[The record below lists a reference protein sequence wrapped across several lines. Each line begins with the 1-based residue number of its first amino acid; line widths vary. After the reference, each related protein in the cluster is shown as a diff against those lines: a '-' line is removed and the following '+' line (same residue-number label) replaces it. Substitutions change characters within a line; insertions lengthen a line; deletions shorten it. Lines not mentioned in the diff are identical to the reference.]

1 MKRMNSI
8 SDSISGVSEAPG
20 PGQYVKIQSSSV
32 KKLMDI
38 HGLSDEAKNIIESEN
53 LLPTSLLS
61 RLHNNFP
68 QHSMLIPKSKAM
80 FSDAKRNYSGL
91 SGFKMVCDI
100 LKENGIQL
108 SHMKER
114 EFFLEVYA
122 FLATKH
128 ILSTI
133 DWDNYQT
140 DQIFQLIFPQ
150 PGMIDPKIVAEYI
163 NITDEVERKQMV
175 VNYRD
180 KTNPHDGKQLLN
192 RPSFYTEDGTFEALD
207 GAQHKYPQV
216 LLLFDKTTQSCYAYC
231 TYCFRH
237 AQVRGDEDMFV
248 QDSASQVHDYLKKH
262 KEITD
267 ILITGGDAG
276 YMPTQRLNEYLDA
289 VMEDPE
295 LMHIKTVRIASRAL
309 TYQPE
314 IVLNSKYKATL
325 ELFKKLI
332 DHGIQVLWM
341 GHFSTPKELLNI
353 HTIAAIRRLRAY
365 GINIRSQSPMMNHIS
380 LFTDD
385 KGKVDVDRS
394 AQNWI
399 DLAHVLMMLG
409 MNFHSIYCARPTG
422 EHDYFTAPLAD
433 MNRIFSKIY
442 RSLPSI
448 GRPSRYI
455 SMTSSAGKTSLLG
468 EVEVN
473 GKKAFALKF
482 NEARNMEWLDKVYLA
497 EFDDKENTIEKLKP
511 FGGGNY
517 FYQDDLKKI
526 ERDLEKIYE

>member
-8 SDSISGVSEAPG
+8 SDSISGVSEASSPA
-20 PGQYVKIQSSSV
+20 QYVKIQSSSV
-32 KKLMDI
+32 KELMDI
-38 HGLSDEAKNIIESEN
+38 HDLSDEARSIIESEN

-68 QHSMLIPKSKAM
+68 QHSMLIPKSKAI
-80 FSDAKRNYSGL
+80 FSNAKSNYSGL

-100 LKENGIQL
+100 LKENGILL

-150 PGMIDPKIVAEYI
+150 PGMIDPKIVDEYI
-163 NITDEVERKQMV
+163 NITDEAERKQMV
-175 VNYRD
+175 VKYRD

-192 RPSFYTEDGTFEALD
+192 RPSFYTEDGAFEALD

-248 QDSASQVHDYLKKH
+248 QDSASQVHDYLRKH

-276 YMPTQRLNEYLDA
+276 YMPTHRLNEYLEA

-314 IVLNSKYKATL
+314 IVLVS
-325 ELFKKLI
+325 E
-332 DHGIQVLWM
+332 M
-341 GHFSTPKELLNI
+341 
-353 HTIAAIRRLRAY
+353 
-365 GINIRSQSPMMNHIS
+365 
-380 LFTDD
+380 
-385 KGKVDVDRS
+385 
-394 AQNWI
+394 
-399 DLAHVLMMLG
+399 
-409 MNFHSIYCARPTG
+409 
-422 EHDYFTAPLAD
+422 
-433 MNRIFSKIY
+433 
-442 RSLPSI
+442 
-448 GRPSRYI
+448 
-455 SMTSSAGKTSLLG
+455 
-468 EVEVN
+468 
-473 GKKAFALKF
+473 
-482 NEARNMEWLDKVYLA
+482 
-497 EFDDKENTIEKLKP
+497 
-511 FGGGNY
+511 
-517 FYQDDLKKI
+517 
-526 ERDLEKIYE
+526 